1 MTQDPCLL
9 CTDVQTKLKNYY
21 QINYVFDQNWCFF
34 SSNQLYF
41 CYRSTD
47 KSPILHQSCIRNY
60 NKGDNP
66 IVDVLI
72 ENAEEYD
79 EQFLRGVLV
88 GITYCLAVERTFSTP
103 FVKKAHHDRIIPMF
117 DSTRQYILER
127 ASSL

>member
-1 MTQDPCLL
+1 MNMVGVNMGDARQRAFLKKIDEICERSTLDEIM
-9 CTDVQTKLKNYY
+9 DLKNAMA
-21 QINYVFDQNWCFF
+21 
-34 SSNQLYF
+34 LA
-41 CYRSTD
+41 TD
-47 KSPILHQSCIRNY
+47 PNY

-103 FVKKAHHDRIIPMF
+103 FVKKPHHDRTIPMF
-117 DSTRQYILER
+117 DSIRQYILER